1 MKAVAQRRIR
11 GLGPFEDVRDPS
23 EIGLPCVS
31 VEGGGDEKGA
41 RRRGQ
46 LFVGEFQGE
55 APGAAQIV
63 SVPESTQGVGKIV
76 HVGVKSKHGCLLCI
90 CIKQDEIIV
99 NGARLRG
106 WRKKASGEKFV
117 TK

>member
-63 SVPESTQGVGKIV
+63 GVPESPQCVGKI
-76 HVGVKSKHGCLLCI
+76 VKSKHGCLLCI